1 MNLSQLLLVLRARW
15 RSACVTAL
23 ATLALVALACV
34 LLPKQYTATSAVV
47 LDVRTPDPIAGI
59 ALGNSTVSNYMATQ
73 VDVVQ
78 SERVALKALKAL
90 HLLESPKFKQKWLE
104 DTEGHGEFDAWLAER
119 LTRPLTVRPQ
129 RDSNVLTL
137 SYDARDAAFA
147 ADMANAFMQA
157 YVDTTLE
164 LRVEPARRY
173 NSFFDER
180 ARAMREGLEQAQAK
194 LSAYQQSKGLIATDE
209 KLDVENERLSALS
222 AQMVALQGLAAETV
236 GRQQQA
242 GANGERLQEVLTNPL
257 VTALSADLSRNEA
270 QLQQLTQRLGDQH
283 PQVVELRATIA
294 EQRSRLDA
302 ATKRV
307 SSSVGVNNSVNQS
320 RLVALQADLDTQR
333 AKVLRLKGLRDE
345 AQVLQRDVENAQK
358 AYEAVMA
365 HVSQSDMESQ
375 NTQTNVSVLKRASVP
390 AFPSSPKLVLS
401 MAVALALGLLLGPM
415 VAIVRERMDR
425 RLRSEDEVLDAL
437 ALPLLVRLPVARSAQ
452 AAQAPRALAGRAKR
466 LLSGLPAAA
475 LRQGAR

>member
-1 MNLSQLLLVLRARW
+1 MTPTQLLLVLRARW
-15 RSACVTAL
+15 RSAVLTAL
-23 ATLALVALACV
+23 LVIGMVLLACV
-34 LLPKQYTATSAVV
+34 LLPKEYTATSAVV
-47 LDVRTPDPIAGI
+47 LELRTPDPIAGI
-59 ALGNSTVSNYMATQ
+59 SLGNSTVSNYMATQ

-78 SERVALKALKAL
+78 SERVALRALRTL
-90 HLLESPKFKQKWLE
+90 HLLDSAKFKQQWQE
-104 DTEGHGEFDAWLAER
+104 ETEGHGDFEAWLAER
-119 LTRPLTVRPQ
+119 VTRPLSVRPS

-137 SYDARDAAFA
+137 SYAARDAGFA
-147 ADMANAFMQA
+147 ASMANAFMQA

-180 ARAMREGLEQAQAK
+180 ARALREAFEQAQAK

-222 AQMVALQGLAAETV
+222 AQMVALQGLAAETL

-257 VTALSADLSRNEA
+257 VTTLSADLSRNEA

-294 EQRSRLDA
+294 DQRGRLDA

-307 SSSVGVNNSVNQS
+307 SGSVGVNNSVNQS
-320 RLVALQADLDTQR
+320 RLTSLRADIDAQR
-333 AKVLRLKGLRDE
+333 SKVLHLKGLRDE

-358 AYEAVMA
+358 AYEAVVA
-365 HVSQSDMESQ
+365 RVSQSDMESQ

-390 AFPSSPKLVLS
+390 AFPSSPRLVLS
-401 MAVALALGLLLGPM
+401 VAAAAALGLLLGPM
-415 VAIVRERMDR
+415 VAILRERLDR
-425 RLRSEDEVLDAL
+425 RLRSEDEVLEAL
-437 ALPLLVRLPVARSAQ
+437 ALPLLVRLPVASSAQ
-452 AAQAPRALAGRAKR
+452 AAQTPRALAGRAKR
-466 LLSGLPAAA
+466 LLSGLPTAA